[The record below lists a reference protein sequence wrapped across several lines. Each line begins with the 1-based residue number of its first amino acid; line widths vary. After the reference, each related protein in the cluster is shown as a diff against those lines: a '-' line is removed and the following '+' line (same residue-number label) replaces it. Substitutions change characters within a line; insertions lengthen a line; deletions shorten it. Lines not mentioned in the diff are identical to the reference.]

1 MNRASSALKVRHLS
15 TVHHIGD
22 TRIVHKELK
31 SLQDAGFD
39 VALVAC
45 HDGNTTVAG
54 VPVIGIGVATRGRVH
69 RMSMKALQLFRRA
82 LLEKADI
89 YHFHDPELMP
99 VGIALRLCGKKVIY
113 DVHEDV
119 PKQIRNKARISP
131 LIRGPIALLARS
143 AEALTARIVDG
154 VVAATPSIAEK
165 FPRHKTIVCQNFPE
179 KTLALERNT
188 KPFNE
193 RPNAFLYIGG
203 LTAHQ
208 GVAEMVEAFALLPED
223 VKGLFAGP
231 FYEDPAPVEAM
242 PGWAHVNYV
251 GRLDR
256 LAVVAALRD
265 SQVGL
270 VIDRPITNYVDAYST
285 KMFEYMACGI
295 PFVASDFPMWV
306 DIVAEAGCGATVDPY
321 DAKAVAAAMRT
332 YLDDPEFAA
341 ETGERGRQAI
351 LNKFN
356 WSIEFEKLLHHYEG
370 LTA

>member
-1 MNRASSALKVRHLS
+1 MRSESPGVRVRHLS
-15 TVHHIGD
+15 TVHKIGD
-22 TRIVHKELK
+22 TRIAHKELK

-39 VALVAC
+39 AALIAC

-54 VPVIGIGVATRGRVH
+54 VPVIGIGAATRGRVH
-69 RMSMKALQLFRRA
+69 RMTVKAFQMLRRA
-82 LLEKADI
+82 LSEKADI

-99 VGIALRLCGKKVIY
+99 VGIALRLLGKKVIY

-119 PKQIRNKARISP
+119 PKQILHKAWLSP
-131 LIRGPIALLARS
+131 LIRRPISLLVRGT
-143 AEALTARIVDG
+143 EALTASIVDG
-154 VVAATPSIAEK
+154 IVTATPSIAEK
-165 FPRHKTIVCQNFPE
+165 FPPNKTIVCQNFPE
-179 KTLALERNT
+179 NSLALERNT
-188 KPFNE
+188 TPFTD
-193 RPNAFLYIGG
+193 RLNAFLYIGG

-208 GVAEMVEAFALLPED
+208 GVTEMVEAFGHLPTD
-223 VKGLFAGP
+223 VKGLFAGD
-231 FYEDPAPVEAM
+231 FYEDPAPIEAM

-256 LAVVAALRD
+256 EDIVAALRD

-306 DIVAEAGCGATVDPY
+306 DIVAEADCGTTVDPY
-321 DAKAVAAAMRT
+321 DTEAVAAALQA
-332 YLDDPEFAA
+332 YLDDPELAA

-351 LNKFN
+351 INKFN
-356 WSIEFEKLLHHYEG
+356 WSIEFKKLLTHYEG
-370 LTA
+370 LIS